1 MSRNLYSVWHD
12 KPDDDSVVA
21 IDLPAAECA
30 RLMGVKV
37 NYFYRLLCDADKH
50 GWEIR
55 KATNT
60 EKGMNEE

>member
-21 IDLPAAECA
+21 IDLPPKRCAEM
-30 RLMGVKV
+30 MGVSTQ
-37 NYFYRLLCDADKH
+37 YFYRLLCDDDKH

-55 KATNT
+55 RT
-60 EKGMNEE
+60 EQESIG